1 MDHFEKFEEQL
12 LDSYESTLAA
22 EGKEICEEIDSMY
35 GDNDKLLV
43 EKADTYCLFSRLLK
57 EDEIDKKLREKCE
70 KYLDDER
77 NYRHIK
83 ITLED
88 ISRSRKR
95 V

>member
-22 EGKEICEEIDSMY
+22 EGREICEEIDLIY
-35 GDNDKLLV
+35 GDDFKLLV
-43 EKADTYCLFSRLLK
+43 EEADTYCLFSRLLK
-57 EDEIDKKLREKCE
+57 EDEIDKKLCEKCE
-70 KYLDDER
+70 KYLDDLR
-77 NYRHIK
+77 KYKSIK
-83 ITLED
+83 TTLED